1 MKVALC
7 MFGQPRVINNSYTFQ
22 SHEEWIIKKYNADIF
37 THSWISGKEII
48 FNYSDWVKSEEY
60 VDYEDKNTI
69 DIILKKYQP
78 KKFKFDQPRSFTLD
92 NISRNK
98 VKDLEYYSLNN
109 ENNILSHL
117 YSLSTSISLIDEIYD
132 WIIISR
138 YDNYIKYFP
147 DLNELNSDGLYIT
160 TDYGNHFPDH
170 MIFGGQKQIT
180 SLNCYNSI
188 PQLCDEINIFTPES
202 FKQSAF
208 YKLNEIENRV
218 RLEVGLARTLTL
230 NKLQI

>member
-1 MKVALC
+1 M
-7 MFGQPRVINNSYTFQ
+7 
-22 SHEEWIIKKYNADIF
+22 
-37 THSWISGKEII
+37 
-48 FNYSDWVKSEEY
+48 
-60 VDYEDKNTI
+60 
-69 DIILKKYQP
+69 
-78 KKFKFDQPRSFTLD
+78 
-92 NISRNK
+92 
-98 VKDLEYYSLNN
+98 
-109 ENNILSHL
+109 
-117 YSLSTSISLIDEIYD
+117 YD

-147 DLNELNSDGLYIT
+147 DLNELNSDRLYIT

-202 FKQSAF
+202 FKRSAF